1 MGPDPDGGTGLQG
14 AGTTKRD
21 FKVTLSG
28 NEGGFFWSVVV
39 LVGCEANEGSCECGS
54 TEVLEVLLLF
64 RETVLGCGTGMF
76 VSRCLRIYM
85 R

>member
-28 NEGGFFWSVVV
+28 NEGGFCWSVVV
-39 LVGCEANEGSCECGS
+39 LAGCEANEGSCECGS
-54 TEVLEVLLLF
+54 T
-64 RETVLGCGTGMF
+64 
-76 VSRCLRIYM
+76 
-85 R
+85 